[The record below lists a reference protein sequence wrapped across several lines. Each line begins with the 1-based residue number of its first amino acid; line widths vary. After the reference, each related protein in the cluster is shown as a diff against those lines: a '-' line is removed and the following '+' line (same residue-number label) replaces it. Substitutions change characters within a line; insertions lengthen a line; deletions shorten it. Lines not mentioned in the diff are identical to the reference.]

1 MIMTPAMVSRA
12 RRLARP
18 VVLVLCLLSGV
29 AGEAGAGALA
39 VSWTDYAVDEDGFLV
54 ERRLAAGG
62 VFEQV
67 AVQAANAQAFFDRG
81 VAAGGTYCYRVRS
94 FNALGT
100 SPYSD
105 EGCGTAVATESPV
118 VVTLDRTVYR
128 QSDSM
133 IATVQS
139 LGDFAAAVDVYVIV
153 QVPGGTLS
161 LQLDGRLV
169 PGLVPLVRNIVPPTM
184 AAPFTFPL
192 ATAPPGTYTWMA
204 GVTAPGTLTT
214 VAPLSTT
221 TFTVTP

>member
-1 MIMTPAMVSRA
+1 MAPFFVSRVK
-12 RRLARP
+12 RLARLA
-18 VVLVLCLLSGV
+18 VMALVLLPAMASQ
-29 AGEAGAGALA
+29 AAAGALA
-39 VSWTDYAVDEDGFLV
+39 ISWTDYAVDEDGFLV
-54 ERRLAAGG
+54 ERRLAGG
-62 VFEQV
+62 GLFEQV
-67 AVQAANAQAFFDRG
+67 AVQAANAQAYFDRG
-81 VAAGGTYCYRVRS
+81 VAAGGTYCYRVRA

-105 EGCGTAVATESPV
+105 EGCGTAVATESPI
-118 VVTLDRTVYR
+118 VVTLDRATYR

-133 IATVQS
+133 VATVQS
-139 LGDFAAAVDVYVIV
+139 LGGFAAAVDVYVIV
-153 QVPGGTLS
+153 QVPGGPLS